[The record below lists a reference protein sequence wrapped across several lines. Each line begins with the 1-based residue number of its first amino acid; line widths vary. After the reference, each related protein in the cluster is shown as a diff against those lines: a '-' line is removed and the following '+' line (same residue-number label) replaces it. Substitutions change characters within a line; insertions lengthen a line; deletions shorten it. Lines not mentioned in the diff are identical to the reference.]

1 MYSQEMLGDLL
12 PQYYKR
18 LFPYQQYI
26 RWLQYGNTDK
36 NYLANREFS
45 FTLEEDIYLRYL
57 SFTTQEEFEAEML
70 KKCPHKIDIGA
81 VYNARPTDHKKL
93 ANFTPQERELVFDID
108 MTDYDDVRTCCS
120 GAKICS
126 KCWRYMTVAVRILDS
141 ALREDFNFQ
150 HLLWVYS
157 GRRGVHCWV
166 ADPEARKLS
175 GAARGAVAEYLQ
187 LVSGGEHKTKKV
199 IIKGSMHPSVE
210 RAKSIIE
217 KHFTQLCLVDQD
229 ILGNKE
235 NWTKVLAV
243 VNDDDLKA
251 DFTKICETGKSS
263 EDRWE
268 KMKTRTGQYINSSK
282 NKRAANII
290 EEIMIQFAYPRLDIA
305 VSKGMNHLLKAPFC
319 IHPKTGRVCV
329 PFNSSKA
336 EKFNPEDV
344 PTVLQ
349 LVQQIDE
356 FTKGHEDLKDVKAYK
371 KTALRESVTI
381 FEEFLSNLATTW
393 KGKLI
398 EKSDERMEF

>member
-1 MYSQEMLGDLL
+1 MGGDVYNQEMLVDLL

-45 FTLEEDIYLRYL
+45 FTLAEDIYLRYL
-57 SFTTQEEFEAEML
+57 SFTSQEEFEAEML

-108 MTDYDDVRTCCS
+108 MTDYDDVRNCCS

-126 KCWRYMTVAVRILDS
+126 KCWQYMTVAVKIVDA

-175 GAARGAVAEYLQ
+175 GAQRGAVAEYLQ
-187 LVSGGEHKTKKV
+187 LVSGGEHKAKKV
-199 IIKGSMHPSVE
+199 ILKGALHPSVE
-210 RAKSIIE
+210 RASNIIE
-217 KHFTQLCLVDQD
+217 EHFTQLCLVDQD
-229 ILGNKE
+229 ILGTKE
-235 NWTKVLAV
+235 GWGKVLALV
-243 VNDDDLKA
+243 TEEDLRA

-263 EDRWE
+263 EDRWL
-268 KMKTRTGQYINSSK
+268 KMKSRTDHYKSTANTVKKKKIE
-282 NKRAANII
+282 NII
-290 EEIMIQFAYPRLDIA
+290 QEIMIQFAYPR
-305 VSKGMNHLLKAPFC
+305 
-319 IHPKTGRVCV
+319 
-329 PFNSSKA
+329 
-336 EKFNPEDV
+336 
-344 PTVLQ
+344 
-349 LVQQIDE
+349 
-356 FTKGHEDLKDVKAYK
+356 
-371 KTALRESVTI
+371 
-381 FEEFLSNLATTW
+381 
-393 KGKLI
+393 
-398 EKSDERMEF
+398 